1 MKGPLVRR
9 CAWLCAH
16 GAAWRLHS
24 AAATSARSERPAVN
38 QAVVAKQSQPLQER
52 ARSTS
57 SLASYARRVEECNCG
72 QEFRSHFQSFEVDD
86 QVVGYMHREFVAL
99 LVEES
104 QGVFQTVENKGS
116 FKVVMS
122 RSLSSMQLS
131 TDATA
136 AVLQRLRSKGVITGW
151 RDELYP
157 ASVDYHSPPL
167 LLIERAAAPL
177 FGIKAYGVHMNGFVK
192 EKDGAKLLWV
202 ARRSLS
208 KQTYP
213 GRLDHLA
220 AGGQVSSKLKAAP

>member
-1 MKGPLVRR
+1 MTGAPLRR
-9 CAWLCAH
+9 CAWLCAQ
-16 GAAWRLHS
+16 GATWRLHS
-24 AAATSARSERPAVN
+24 VATPARSPRSAVAPAI
-38 QAVVAKQSQPLQER
+38 AAIKSQPRQER

-72 QEFRSHFQSFEVDD
+72 KEFRSHFQSFEVDD
-86 QVVGYMHREFVAL
+86 QVVGYMHQEFGAL
-99 LVEES
+99 LVAES
-104 QGVFQTVENKGS
+104 QGVFESVEEQGT

-122 RSLSSMQLS
+122 RSLSSMQLR

-136 AVLQRLRSKGVITGW
+136 AVLQRLRNKGVITGW

-157 ASVDYHSPPL
+157 ASVDYHSFPL

-177 FGIKAYGVHMNGFVK
+177 FGIKAYGVHMNGFVI

-213 GRLDHLA
+213 G
-220 AGGQVSSKLKAAP
+220 